1 VEDKKATCGKILE
14 DLDKA
19 SLLKITLDQQNQI
32 EGTTKAY
39 RGAAKAPRG
48 TGKRLQATSSSF
60 SCRRG

>member
-1 VEDKKATCGKILE
+1 VEDKKATCGKILEDE

-48 TGKRLQATSSSF
+48 TGKRL
-60 SCRRG
+60 